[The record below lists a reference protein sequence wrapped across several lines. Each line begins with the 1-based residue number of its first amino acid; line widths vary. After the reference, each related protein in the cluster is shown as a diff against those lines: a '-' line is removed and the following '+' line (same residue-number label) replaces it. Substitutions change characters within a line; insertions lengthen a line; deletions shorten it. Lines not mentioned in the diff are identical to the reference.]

1 MTITALPTPP
11 GPTDS
16 VSVFNARAF
25 ALVAAL
31 ADFVTEANAQAS
43 TVNDDAVASAA
54 SEAAAALSQIAA
66 AASEAAANAS
76 AAAAAV
82 SAGAALWVS
91 GSTYALGDVVWS
103 PVTYYT
109 YRRIV
114 AGAGTTDPSADAANW
129 ALAGS
134 AAPQLVISTTTS
146 NALLANQ
153 HIVLTNAAAST
164 ATLPATLTAGD
175 VIWVSPGNGRTDNVI
190 ARNGH
195 LIMGLAEDVTIDSTT
210 ATVGLRYISAGIG
223 LRIV

>member
-1 MTITALPTPP
+1 MP
-11 GPTDS
+11 
-16 VSVFNARAF
+16 RRR
-25 ALVAAL
+25 
-31 ADFVTEANAQAS
+31 
-43 TVNDDAVASAA
+43 ASA
-54 SEAAAALSQIAA
+54 SSSVRSPIRRIGSDTAAAALSEIAA

>member
-31 ADFVTEANAQAS
+31 ADFVTEANAQAI

-91 GSTYALGDVVWS
+91 GTTYALGDVVWS
-103 PVTYYT
+103 PATYYT

-114 AGAGTTDPSADAANW
+114 AGAGTTDPSADTTNW
-129 ALAGS
+129 AFLMTPAES
-134 AAPQLVISTTTS
+134 L
-146 NALLANQ
+146 ALLS
-153 HIVLTNAAAST
+153 V
-164 ATLPATLTAGD
+164 G
-175 VIWVSPGNGRTDNVI
+175 VI
-190 ARNGH
+190 
-195 LIMGLAEDVTIDSTT
+195 
-210 ATVGLRYISAGIG
+210 
-223 LRIV
+223 